1 MALSPDVKDI
11 LTKKVDELMGR
22 INLSP
27 MFWTKLVK
35 HSVLTYME
43 VDVIKV
49 SWYGKEDTT
58 YIVLH

>member
-11 LTKKVDELMGR
+11 LTKKVDELMTR

-35 HSVLTYME
+35 HGVLTYME

-49 SWYGKEDTT
+49 SWYGKKDTT